1 MPFSTDTLLALVT
14 FAFVTTVTPGP
25 NNFMLASSGATFGY
39 WRTLPHIFGVC
50 LGFPV
55 MLFVVTL
62 GLGEIFRTQPAV
74 REVVTFAGL
83 GVMLYL
89 AFRIATQNAAKAKKG
104 TARPLGFFSA
114 AAFQWV
120 NPKAWGAC
128 LAAVSLFEL
137 AGAGDRLA
145 VFSSLYFVICLFGI
159 GAWAV
164 LGRSIRRFLVSPLRM
179 RLFNLAIGGT
189 LVLLAAGLVADGLMR
204 SAAS

>member
-74 REVVTFAGL
+74 REVVTVAGL

-120 NPKAWGAC
+120 NPKAWVLSIGVAATFASGLSPTAEAAISAFVFLLTGMATANAWAAAGAA
-128 LAAVSLFEL
+128 LQRLLGTGIRLRIFNAVL
-137 AGAGDRLA
+137 AG
-145 VFSSLYFVICLFGI
+145 
-159 GAWAV
+159 
-164 LGRSIRRFLVSPLRM
+164 
-179 RLFNLAIGGT
+179 
-189 LVLLAAGLVADGLMR
+189 LLAL
-204 SAAS
+204 SAVWIVVDR